1 MIPRFEMPWVLLA
14 LLVLPWLVRR
24 LRRAVAPA
32 LALPA
37 PGWSGG
43 LPESPRTRRAHLPRQ
58 LRVAAL
64 ALLIF
69 AAAGPRL
76 GPRVLRRPEQTI
88 GLQLVVDCSGS
99 MNESDMTLEGKQW
112 KRIDL
117 VRELSRQFLLGAGG
131 DLPGRPLDTIGV
143 IAFAEYP
150 TTLRP
155 LVFGNENLS
164 TVLDAIR
171 VGEGSQSTAIGDAVA
186 VAAARFRQA
195 EANPQQRF
203 RSKAIVLL
211 TDGDNNSGRHSMGQ
225 AAEIARQWGVRVY
238 VIAIRDKSVAR
249 VKAADSAWDVLEQ
262 LAAST
267 GGIARPVSDGSS
279 LREVYAEID
288 RLEKSERAAPRFSGG
303 WEWTYV
309 AGFAGMGLLLTEIT
323 LRQTW
328 LRRLP

>member
-1 MIPRFEMPWVLLA
+1 VIPRFEMPWVLLA
-14 LLVLPWLVRR
+14 LPALAFLARR
-24 LRRAVAPA
+24 LRRTVAPA
-32 LALPA
+32 LALPD
-37 PGWSGG
+37 PGALAGVPQSARARW
-43 LPESPRTRRAHLPRQ
+43 AHLPRH
-58 LRVAAL
+58 LRVAVL

-99 MNESDMTLEGKQW
+99 MNENDMTLEGRQW

-117 VRELSRQFLLGAGG
+117 VRELSRQFLLGAGSE
-131 DLPGRPLDTIGV
+131 LPGRPLDTIGV

-164 TVLDAIR
+164 TVLDGIR
-171 VGEGSQSTAIGDAVA
+171 IGEASQSTAIGDAVA
-186 VAAARFRQA
+186 VAAARFHQA
-195 EANPQQRF
+195 EANRLERF
-203 RSKAIVLL
+203 KSKAIVLL
-211 TDGDNNSGRHSMGQ
+211 TDGDNNSGSHSMGQ
-225 AAEIARQWGVRVY
+225 AAAIAKQWGVRVY
-238 VIAIRDKSVAR
+238 VVAIRDKSGAR
-249 VKAADSAWDVLEQ
+249 VQQVDSAWDVLEQ
-262 LAAST
+262 LAAIT
-267 GGIARPVSDGSS
+267 GGIARPVTDGSS
-279 LREVYAEID
+279 LRAVYAEID

-309 AGFAGMGLLLTEIT
+309 AAFAGVGLLLAEIG